1 MLGNTSLGE
10 PLEVWKAGTYSK
22 RQRKRERS
30 GKADVYQY
38 DDLPNPFRV
47 QVVHIWRTALG
58 TWATADTYLGD
69 PKSRAYWRAIH
80 DHLAREH
87 GVLTLHDEGSDPFD
101 ACVRYILESD
111 TDGALDII
119 DTSFRCVDRV
129 VRRLGATDRAITG
142 ITQDPDDAI
151 EELNHRFKEHGIGYE
166 FVGGEL
172 IRVDSQY
179 VHAEVTRPA
188 ISLLQDMDFAGAS
201 DEFLRAHEHYRKER
215 YKEAVAEALKAF
227 ESTMKSICDARKW
240 HYADATAKTLIKI
253 LIENGLIPSYL
264 ESHFGGLRSAMES
277 GLPTIRDK
285 TAGHGQGP
293 KPTAIPEHLAAYA
306 LNLAAANIVFLVKS
320 YKALK

>member
-1 MLGNTSLGE
+1 M
-10 PLEVWKAGTYSK
+10 WKVGTYSK
-22 RQRKRERS
+22 RQRKRKGS
-30 GKADVYQY
+30 GKPDVYQY
-38 DDLPNPFRV
+38 GNLPGPFRV

-58 TWATADTYLGD
+58 TWNTYDALGIA
-69 PKSRAYWRAIH
+69 RFTGEHWQTIRN
-80 DHLAREH
+80 HLTREY
-87 GVLTLHDEGSDPFD
+87 GIFSLHKD
-101 ACVRYILESD
+101 ANDSYEECVKFLLETD
-111 TDGALDII
+111 TDRALDII
-119 DTSFRCVDRV
+119 DLTFSLINSS
-129 VRRLGATDRAITG
+129 VRGLSEDQRKEVG
-142 ITQDPDDAI
+142 IEQDPDDAI
-151 EELNHRFKEHGIGYE
+151 EELNHRFREHGIGYE
-166 FVGGEL
+166 FTGGKL

-188 ISLLQDMDFAGAS
+188 ISLLQDVEFTGAS
-201 DEFLRAHEHYRKER
+201 DEFLRAHEHYRKKR

-293 KPTAIPEHLAAYA
+293 KPTAIPEHFAAYA

-320 YKALK
+320 YKTLK